1 LDCGEKRSAPPLF
14 GRFGLNAAAI
24 SASILPAM
32 SEGEKHVSPARAAS
46 MNQRGAK
53 SSPLSV
59 FSYSHRVT
67 YAECAVGNH
76 IYYARYLDLLEAARG
91 EFFRYVGTT
100 FLQWQERDTIF
111 PVIEAHQRYKSPA
124 RYDDVLKIELWIAK
138 AKGVRLTF
146 AYRITNQAGKPVL
159 EAETLHVC
167 TSVSGRPKRLPEEL
181 IACETV
187 LEA

>member
-1 LDCGEKRSAPPLF
+1 
-14 GRFGLNAAAI
+14 
-24 SASILPAM
+24 M
-32 SEGEKHVSPARAAS
+32 SEGEKHISPTRAAS
-46 MNQRGAK
+46 MTRRGTK
-53 SSPLSV
+53 SSSLSV
-59 FSYSHRVT
+59 FHYSHRVT
-67 YAECAVGNH
+67 YAECAIGNH

-91 EFFRYVGTT
+91 EFFRYLGMT

-111 PVIEAHQRYKSPA
+111 PVIEAHQRYISPA
-124 RYDDVLKIELWIAK
+124 RYDDVLRIELWIAR

-181 IACETV
+181 ITFESV
-187 LEA
+187 NPGSQQHRLGGE